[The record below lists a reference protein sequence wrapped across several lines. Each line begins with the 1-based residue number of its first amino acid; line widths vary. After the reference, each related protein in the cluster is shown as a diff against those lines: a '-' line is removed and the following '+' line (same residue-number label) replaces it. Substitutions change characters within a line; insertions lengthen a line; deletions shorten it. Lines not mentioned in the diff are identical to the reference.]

1 MTEEIDARDMLDA
14 ICRAG
19 QWLRI
24 QRGLDEFAPVITE
37 FEEEFDVQVTQDD
50 RGLTSTLKFNT
61 AEAYTFFMMRW
72 S

>member
-19 QWLRI
+19 RWLRI

-61 AEAYTFFMMRW
+61 AESYTFFLLKW
-72 S
+72 T